1 MAPEK
6 KNKNREKYAK
16 VQKIILGALLVAGVV
31 SLAVFAP
38 NAVQTLKMFDGG
50 RRRKKDPRYVVSNSI
65 NRLKEKGYISFEN
78 TRKGTFVRL
87 TDKGDSRLR
96 LIEAHDFNIKKPARW
111 DGKWRIIIF
120 DIKEKRKSLRDK
132 IRLTLTSIGFIRL
145 QDSVWVY
152 PYPCEDLIVLLKAD
166 FMVGKDVLYITADN
180 IENDRGLRGHFR
192 L

>member
-180 IENDRGLRGHFR
+180 IENDRGLRVHFR